1 MSLGRKALLYAA
13 MFFLMAVLVEALSTI
28 LVYQKYH
35 GYFEEALQYKG
46 RSATGYLLKRLLGSK
61 KADAVTKETTSTP
74 EPFRIPDSLHGYK
87 VASGSF
93 EVSYRKLHFDTMQQ
107 FRHHITVNPDGDRYV
122 GEPDGP
128 TDRDVYVFG
137 DSFIFGEGVN
147 DEQTFT
153 YLLQSRFRKTRFHL
167 YANPGHSMS
176 NAYLNF
182 QRLASKIGPEDILIL
197 GYAQFYDVRHVAAP
211 ERMVWWGEP
220 HAHKSIDPKSYRHV
234 RVTLSGDS
242 LVFDRIPLFCS
253 LMGDYCKQPGPGQ
266 GYMDTVTARLI
277 NGIAKGTRAQVYL
290 LHFQGEL
297 RKEMTSQ
304 LDPGV
309 GFILAGPETFDFK
322 YRDDILGFNPHPG
335 GFWNSAIYRRVADTL
350 GSVGVR

>member
-1 MSLGRKALLYAA
+1 MR
-13 MFFLMAVLVEALSTI
+13 
-28 LVYQKYH
+28 
-35 GYFEEALQYKG
+35 
-46 RSATGYLLKRLLGSK
+46 
-61 KADAVTKETTSTP
+61 
-74 EPFRIPDSLHGYK
+74 
-87 VASGSF
+87 
-93 EVSYRKLHFDTMQQ
+93 Q
-107 FRHHITVNPDGDRYV
+107 FRHYITINPDGDRYV

-182 QRLASKIGPEDILIL
+182 LRLAPKVGPEDILLL

-211 ERMVWWGEP
+211 ERMTWWGEP

-234 RVTLSGDS
+234 KVSLSGDS

-253 LMGDYCKQPGPGQ
+253 LMGDYCNKPGPGQ
-266 GYMDTVTARLI
+266 PYMDTVTARLI
-277 NGIAKGTRAQVYL
+277 NGIAGRTKAQVYL

-297 RKEMTSQ
+297 RKSMTSL
-304 LDPGV
+304 LDPRIKY
-309 GFILAGPETFDFK
+309 ILAGPETFDFK
-322 YRDDILGFNPHPG
+322 YRDDINGFNPHPG
-335 GFWNSAIYRRVADTL
+335 PFWNHAMFRRVTDTL
-350 GSVGVR
+350 NSVGVR